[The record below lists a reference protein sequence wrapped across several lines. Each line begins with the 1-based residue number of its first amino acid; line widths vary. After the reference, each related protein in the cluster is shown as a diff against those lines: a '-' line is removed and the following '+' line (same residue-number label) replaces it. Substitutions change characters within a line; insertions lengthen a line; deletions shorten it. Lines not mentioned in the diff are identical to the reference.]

1 MLYCLSS
8 KFIKKD
14 TKKTMS
20 LWTHLVQH
28 LPAGVYLLKVSNENT
43 KAMCEICSKSMIKTP
58 NDVITNVV
66 PTSLSLT
73 FNRFHTFSGV
83 FVGGFKQVNTA

>member
-58 NDVITNVV
+58 KRRYNEGRSDVFIIN
-66 PTSLSLT
+66 SE
-73 FNRFHTFSGV
+73 
-83 FVGGFKQVNTA
+83 